1 MWRGRGWWGPW
12 PGHGPFSYLPPWL
25 RPGWWFGRGW
35 CWWFYPYLMGYPYY
49 SPWLYPYTPFSFTGM
64 YPYSPT
70 YPTSAY
76 TQLPKSEV
84 K

>member
-1 MWRGRGWWGPW
+1 MWRGRGWWWGPW

-49 SPWLYPYTPFSFTGM
+49 SPWLYPYVPPSPVGM
-64 YPYSPT
+64 YSYPPT
-70 YPTSAY
+70 YPY
-76 TQLPKSEV
+76 TQPPKSEV